1 MKKKMSQWNEK
12 ENDQIEEKEIQKS
25 LKSGEGLHS
34 NWKDFSKRQ
43 SNSTKQEGRQTSQQS
58 KI

>member
-1 MKKKMSQWNEK
+1 MKKNISQWKEK
-12 ENDQIEEKEIQKS
+12 ENDQIEEKEIPNS
-25 LKSGEGLHS
+25 LKNGEGLHS